1 MYIDPRF
8 PWGFIMQVI
17 VCNMMEANKHQL
29 KSADRIEK
37 EDMGYVVYLA
47 SGLSIFLQY
56 TRT

>member
-1 MYIDPRF
+1 
-8 PWGFIMQVI
+8 MQVI